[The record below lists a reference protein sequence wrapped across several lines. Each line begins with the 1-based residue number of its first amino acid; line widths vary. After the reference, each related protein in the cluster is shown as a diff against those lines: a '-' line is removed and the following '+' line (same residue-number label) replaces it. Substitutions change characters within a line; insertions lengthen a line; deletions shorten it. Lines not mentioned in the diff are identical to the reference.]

1 MVNMETMLTVITR
14 RVRRHFR
21 KNLHDDHNA
30 FDVEMIAS
38 NAMSSNVQQR
48 RNHNKSDNGT

>member
-1 MVNMETMLTVITR
+1 MATMLTVITR